1 MNAGLKDVSPV
12 IDSFTESSNYFIER
26 GTIIFIIDIAMNY
39 KGHYLRVSPIFN
51 IAKKDLD
58 LDNTSH
64 EIMKLYRRQGK

>member
-26 GTIIFIIDIAMNY
+26 DIAMNY

-64 EIMKLYRRQGK
+64 EIMKLYRRQGQ